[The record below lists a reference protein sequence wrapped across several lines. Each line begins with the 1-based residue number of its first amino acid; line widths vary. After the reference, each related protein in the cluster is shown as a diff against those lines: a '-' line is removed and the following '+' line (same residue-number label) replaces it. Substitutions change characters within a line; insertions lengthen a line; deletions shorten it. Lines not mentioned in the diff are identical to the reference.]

1 MRRRMGD
8 TLQIFNS
15 KCPLHPNVDVEFYCK
30 TCEMPVCVHCKM
42 VGNHSSGEMGTHK
55 LIGIGSAWQQ
65 AVDVANKPD
74 KILEQRKEDINMHL
88 ESLSEALEAVDKNAY
103 EQDQFV
109 RTMARKALTK
119 IAVEAQRK
127 RDNLRS
133 AKLELCRQHQ
143 EILWTEHFL
152 KLQREALL
160 PVEFLSTWKR
170 HKRVRDQLYAY
181 RDENPI
187 VLSEIH
193 PDITVATKELLVLS
207 NDSPTLGDITDSVAG
222 AIEDQSQCPID
233 EDEGDCGRPSI
244 APLTNRFATLTR
256 EFSNRRTSFL
266 KKQKELGS
274 ENINHSNT
282 FAGNRSETVSKAS
295 TVMDQLWMQ
304 TLSAKKSNA

>member
-1 MRRRMGD
+1 MGGD

-133 AKLELCRQHQ
+133 A
-143 EILWTEHFL
+143 
-152 KLQREALL
+152 
-160 PVEFLSTWKR
+160 
-170 HKRVRDQLYAY
+170 
-181 RDENPI
+181 
-187 VLSEIH
+187 
-193 PDITVATKELLVLS
+193 
-207 NDSPTLGDITDSVAG
+207 
-222 AIEDQSQCPID
+222 
-233 EDEGDCGRPSI
+233 
-244 APLTNRFATLTR
+244 
-256 EFSNRRTSFL
+256 
-266 KKQKELGS
+266 
-274 ENINHSNT
+274 
-282 FAGNRSETVSKAS
+282 
-295 TVMDQLWMQ
+295 
-304 TLSAKKSNA
+304 